1 MKQTDILKVKEL
13 AKALVYLPIE
23 INKNYPLFV
32 SHPYTDSTILFD
44 QSNGS
49 VEAIDVT
56 TPDGEARFH
65 QMMIN
70 IIDAE
75 ADVLHILWHISKS
88 YRFSFVKYVDVYL
101 SSEDL
106 GRCVRDMWI
115 NAENTNNN
123 RVFSKRSLVGLF
135 HRCSQDTLMNLSEL
149 NVLKNLPDSITIY
162 RGVGNYNNK
171 DLNVFSWTLSYGVA
185 LWFAKRFGNA
195 PEVYQADIQKTDV
208 LAYFDIEKEIVV
220 NPFKLKNI
228 QKIY

>member
-1 MKQTDILKVKEL
+1 
-13 AKALVYLPIE
+13 
-23 INKNYPLFV
+23 
-32 SHPYTDSTILFD
+32 
-44 QSNGS
+44 
-49 VEAIDVT
+49 
-56 TPDGEARFH
+56 
-65 QMMIN
+65 
-70 IIDAE
+70 
-75 ADVLHILWHISKS
+75 
-88 YRFSFVKYVDVYL
+88 
-101 SSEDL
+101 
-106 GRCVRDMWI
+106 
-115 NAENTNNN
+115 
-123 RVFSKRSLVGLF
+123 
-135 HRCSQDTLMNLSEL
+135 MNLSEL